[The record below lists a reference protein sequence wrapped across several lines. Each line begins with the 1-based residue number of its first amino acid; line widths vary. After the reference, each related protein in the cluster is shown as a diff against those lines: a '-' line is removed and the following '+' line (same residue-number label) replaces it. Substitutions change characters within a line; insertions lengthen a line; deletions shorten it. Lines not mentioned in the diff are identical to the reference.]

1 MTRRYRRIP
10 REVDAFCW
18 EGQPRAQWPQWLERA
33 VLLADGTL
41 AVGGVRDAV
50 RRGEWLVL
58 ENRYILRL
66 SQAAFESA
74 YEAFEP

>member
-1 MTRRYRRIP
+1 MTRRYRKIP
-10 REVDAFCW
+10 HEVEAFCW
-18 EGQPRAQWPQWLERA
+18 QGQPRSEWPEWLVRA

-58 ENRYILRL
+58 ENRHILRL
-66 SQAAFESA
+66 SKAAFAIA
-74 YEAFEP
+74 YEPFES

>member
-10 REVDAFCW
+10 REVDAFHW
-18 EGQPRAQWPQWLERA
+18 EGQPRSDWPRWLVRA

-58 ENRYILRL
+58 EDQNILRMT
-66 SQAAFESA
+66 QAAFETA
-74 YEAFEP
+74 YESFES